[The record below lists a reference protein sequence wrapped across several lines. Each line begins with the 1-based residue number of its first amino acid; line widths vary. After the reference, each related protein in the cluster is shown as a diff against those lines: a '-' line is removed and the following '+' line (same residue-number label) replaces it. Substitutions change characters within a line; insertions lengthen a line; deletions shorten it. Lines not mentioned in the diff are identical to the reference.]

1 MLDVSHTIT
10 LGTLMPP
17 AAIRGAAA
25 CTLHHDR
32 THGRCVAGVTFGC
45 EPGRSDAALRQ
56 PPRVWV
62 AGGCRGY
69 FNATGS
75 REPPFRCPF
84 RKTTGGGRVYC
95 GLNDEATLALATS
108 PPHATGGLCR
118 TLRPKAVY
126 DGSPNSSVPENLTS
140 IPHEKEALA
149 AQRASLAA
157 MLLQLL
163 DEKAKREEELKKRLL
178 EMEDKREEDIKQ
190 YW

>member
-1 MLDVSHTIT
+1 MLDVSQTIT

-95 GLNDEATLALATS
+95 GPNDEATLALATS

-149 AQRASLAA
+149 AVLAA
-157 MLLQLL
+157 VQSWFARL
-163 DEKAKREEELKKRLL
+163 DSLMVTLAPN
-178 EMEDKREEDIKQ
+178 
-190 YW
+190 YT